1 MIQRKN
7 ISTQRIKYKT
17 SNITLL
23 YWYIVAFNVK
33 RYTKFFYSLHVY
45 MKFIKN
51 IFKWWSDWFKSIKS
65 DNKKQLLE
73 LEKIEQ
79 MIDEQK
85 KEQKEEQKKI
95 QAPIVITNRM
105 FLKFWVIG
113 ILVVLLGFFVY
124 QSLSIIYLICIAFI
138 LSIVMEAII
147 WLFYKRIHH
156 RWISIALA
164 YVLFV
169 LAAIGALIFIVPFLL
184 SQLSEVIMV
193 FIAKFVDFQ
202 KILTTKSLISIV
214 QETHWLPATIKSW
227 LLDSLGSPE
236 VVAWVQSQLQQ
247 NISHMINMWTA
258 YAKSIGNMA
267 VSAVGSLI
275 SFITQTSI
283 VIVLSV
289 MLSIQKE
296 AVMKFISRFGWEK
309 KYKTIYM
316 KLEKIYKK
324 LGVRL
329 KSELLLCIFIGSAM
343 YIALWI
349 LALFGLDL
357 PHKWSIAIV
366 AGLVEF
372 IPYLGPWIGGFV
384 AALVAFVNFGR
395 YGILIIIGVVVL
407 LQRLENNVLIPVLM
421 NKTLGINPVVV
432 FISIILWAIL
442 WWVIWVLLA
451 VPIAVIITLVME
463 KTFEE

>member
-1 MIQRKN
+1 
-7 ISTQRIKYKT
+7 
-17 SNITLL
+17 
-23 YWYIVAFNVK
+23 
-33 RYTKFFYSLHVY
+33 
-45 MKFIKN
+45 MKFLRKIVDGSAN
-51 IFKWWSDWFKSIKS
+51 FFKSIRS

-73 LEKIEQ
+73 LEKLEKKL
-79 MIDEQK
+79 DEQK
-85 KEQKEEQKKI
+85 KEHKKLTI
-95 QAPIVITNRM
+95 PMVFTNRM
-105 FLKFWVIG
+105 FLKFWIIG
-113 ILVVLLGFFVY
+113 VVVVFLWMFIY

-138 LSIVMEAII
+138 LSVVMEAII
-147 WLFYKRIHH
+147 WLLYKRIGH
-156 RWISIALA
+156 RWTSILLA
-164 YVLFV
+164 YVLFI

-184 SQLSEVIMV
+184 SQLSEVIMI
-193 FIAKFVDFQ
+193 FIAKFSDFQ

-214 QETHWLPATIKSW
+214 EEVNWLPAAIKSW
-227 LLDSLGSPE
+227 LLDSLWSPE
-236 VVAWVQSQLQQ
+236 IVAWVQSQLQQ
-247 NISHMINMWTA
+247 NISHIINMWTT
-258 YAKSIGNMA
+258 YAKNIGNMA

-289 MLSIQKE
+289 MLSIQKD
-296 AVMKFISRFGWEK
+296 AVMRFISRLGWEK

-329 KSELLLCIFIGSAM
+329 KSELLLCLFIGTTM

-366 AGLVEF
+366 AWLVEF

-384 AALVAFVNFGR
+384 ATLVAFIAFGR
-395 YGILIIIGVVVL
+395 YGVLIMIAVVILI
-407 LQRLENNVLIPVLM
+407 QRLENNVLIPVLM

-432 FISIILWAIL
+432 FVSIILWAIL
-442 WWVIWVLLA
+442 WWIIWVLLA